1 MPTKCKPRVSAHAEM
16 IVDNGCESH
25 ACSCWS
31 HSLHLGALMRRL
43 ALASASSS
51 ACHATAALLGCTVR
65 TASSTYA
72 RKSVSGG
79 MCGAAKSVHRKRASA
94 NKEVDSGSP

>member
-1 MPTKCKPRVSAHAEM
+1 MPTRCNPLVSAHAEV
-16 IVDNGCESH
+16 IVDSGCESH
-25 ACSCWS
+25 ACSCCS

-43 ALASASSS
+43 AVASASSS
-51 ACHATAALLGCTVR
+51 ACHAAAALLGCTVR

-72 RKSVSGG
+72 RKAVSGG
-79 MCGAAKSVHRKRASA
+79 MFGAANSVHLNRARA